1 MSTLYPVRFILSRI
15 IFTLSW
21 NKPAASYSFLFYP
34 LSRFCLT
41 VRGLYA
47 LEFGDNL
54 NGAIKMQYFKRAA
67 IVVFLGA
74 CLYLA
79 GNADFEEA
87 QRQEAQYIS
96 DFCAGVIPDYKGT
109 RPACG
114 GAK

>member
-1 MSTLYPVRFILSRI
+1 M
-15 IFTLSW
+15 
-21 NKPAASYSFLFYP
+21 
-34 LSRFCLT
+34 
-41 VRGLYA
+41 RGLYA

-54 NGAIKMQYFKRAA
+54 NGAIKMQYFKRAS